1 MESYYS
7 GTIEIIEEDTL
18 LNKKEKL
25 ILVVIYLVSIV
36 LFTQYDLSVS
46 KLVYQ
51 PNSGFGKFFWMFG
64 ELPGTFAGV
73 TCLALLTTSYTGND
87 EQKRDYNRIFYG
99 LLTFIMGFVM
109 SIQLIKYLELEFFPY
124 IFIGFILSM
133 ILIVWANQLSE
144 TKKKQIRVYAFIG
157 ILTVI
162 LGILIPNVIKLV
174 WARPRYRIMV
184 EDVQLYRYWFDRV
197 GFTLD
202 DNWKSFPSGHSA
214 AAATSLV
221 YTFLPQLYDKFRGK
235 ERSILFVCSLWIIIV
250 MVSRVVMGDH
260 FVTDTLFGSG
270 ITIIVFSSLKSLFLN
285 HKKGNNW

>member
-1 MESYYS
+1 
-7 GTIEIIEEDTL
+7 L

-25 ILVVIYLVSIV
+25 ILVILYLVSIV
-36 LFTQYDLSVS
+36 IFTQYDLTIS
-46 KLVYQ
+46 KYLYQ

-64 ELPGTFAGV
+64 ELPGTFAGLV
-73 TCLALLTTSYTGND
+73 SLALLTTSYTGND
-87 EQKRDYNRIFYG
+87 EQKRDYNRIFFG
-99 LLTFIMGFVM
+99 LLTFIMGFVI

-133 ILIVWANQLSE
+133 ILVVWANQLSDV
-144 TKKKQIRVYAFIG
+144 KKKQIRVYAFIG

-174 WARPRYRIMV
+174 WARPRYRIMIG
-184 EDVQLYRYWFDRV
+184 DDTLFRYWFDRV
-197 GFTLD
+197 GFTFD

-214 AAATSLV
+214 AAATTLV
-221 YTFLPQLYDKFRGK
+221 YTFLPQLFDKLKGK
-235 ERSILFVCSLWIIIV
+235 ERSILVVCSLWIMIV

-270 ITIIVFSSLKSLFLN
+270 LTIIVFSYLKSLFLN
-285 HKKGNNW
+285 HKKGNIGN

>member
-1 MESYYS
+1 M
-7 GTIEIIEEDTL
+7 

-25 ILVVIYLVSIV
+25 ILLVLFLVSIV
-36 LFTQYDLSVS
+36 FFTQYDLIFT

-51 PNSGFGKFFWMFG
+51 PNSEFGKFFWMFG

-73 TCLALLTTSYTGND
+73 TCLAILTTSYTKDD

-133 ILIVWANQLSE
+133 ILIVWADQLSD
-144 TKKKQIRVYAFIG
+144 TKKKHVRVYAFIG

-174 WARPRYRIMV
+174 WARPRYRIIL
-184 EDVQLYRYWFDRV
+184 ENDQLFRYWFDRV
-197 GFTLD
+197 GFAMND
-202 DNWKSFPSGHSA
+202 DWKSFPSGHSA

-221 YTFLPQLYDKFRGK
+221 YTFLPQLYDKLKGK
-235 ERSILFVCSLWIIIV
+235 ERRILVVCSLWIFIV
-250 MVSRVVMGDH
+250 MISRVVMGDH

-270 ITIIVFSSLKSLFLN
+270 ITILVFSGLKSLFLN
-285 HKKGNNW
+285 HKKGNNG

>member
-1 MESYYS
+1 V
-7 GTIEIIEEDTL
+7 L
-18 LNKKEKL
+18 KKNEKL
-25 ILVVIYLVSIV
+25 ILVVIYLVSIA

-64 ELPGTFAGV
+64 ELPGTFAGI

-87 EQKRDYNRIFYG
+87 EQKRDYNRVFYG

-174 WARPRYRIMV
+174 WARPRYRIMI
-184 EDVQLYRYWFDRV
+184 EDAQLFRYWFDRA

-221 YTFLPQLYDKFRGK
+221 YTFLPQLFDKFKGK
-235 ERSILFVCSLWIIIV
+235 ERSILVVCSLWIIIV
-250 MVSRVVMGDH
+250 MVARVVM
-260 FVTDTLFGSG
+260 
-270 ITIIVFSSLKSLFLN
+270 
-285 HKKGNNW
+285 